1 MVHWIAVKRIL
12 RYLRDT
18 IDLDLR
24 FSKSRSML
32 LSAFSDTGW
41 AGNVDDRRSTGGYT
55 IFLGDNLIG

>member
-1 MVHWIAVKRIL
+1 VKRIL